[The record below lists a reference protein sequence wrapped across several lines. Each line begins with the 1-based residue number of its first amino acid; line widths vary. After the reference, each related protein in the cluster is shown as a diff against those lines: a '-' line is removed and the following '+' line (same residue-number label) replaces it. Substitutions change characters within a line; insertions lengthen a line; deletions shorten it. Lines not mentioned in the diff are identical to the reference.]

1 MWTAIALWAVIGAG
15 VVAFASGAAHAIQS
29 GASPWPWITA
39 IPLVYLGSLFVFVAG
54 YFTLAWTRRAPRP
67 AYAKLSWR
75 RALRLFRREYLAI
88 AGSAPRMMG
97 YRAVT
102 RDPPPAPAADPILLL
117 HGVLCNGGVW
127 RSLKR
132 RLRKAG
138 LGPVYAPS
146 YGPPLASIE
155 LFADQIAAKI
165 DRILAATGARQVSI
179 VAHSMGGIVAR
190 AYVRKH
196 GGGKVRRVIT
206 IGTPH
211 EGSAHAWLFPGTSL
225 GQLRPGNPWLAALPE
240 PSAASPPFVS
250 VWSWHDSM
258 VAPQTSARLRHGRNV
273 EIVGVGH
280 NALLTDP
287 DVAQKVIDELRR
299 GQVIDPTPKSPATS
313 ESLG

>member
-1 MWTAIALWAVIGAG
+1 MWTATALWAVFGTG
-15 VVAFASGAAHAIQS
+15 VVLFAIAASRAMQ
-29 GASPWPWITA
+29 ADQSPWPWIAA
-39 IPLVYLGSLFVFVAG
+39 IPAVYFGILFIFVLG
-54 YFTLAWTRRAPRP
+54 YFLLAWVRRAPRP

-75 RALRLFRREYLAI
+75 NALRLFRREYLAI
-88 AGSAPRMMG
+88 AGSAPRMMSYKATG
-97 YRAVT
+97 
-102 RDPPPAPAADPILLL
+102 RDPPPQRAKDPVLLL
-117 HGVLCNGGVW
+117 HGVLCNAGVW

-146 YGPPLASIE
+146 YGPPLASIDT
-155 LFADQIAAKI
+155 FADQIAERV
-165 DRILAATGARQVSI
+165 DRILATTGASQVSI
-179 VAHSMGGIVAR
+179 VAHSMGGLVAR

-196 GGGKVRRVIT
+196 GAAKVKRVIT

-211 EGSAHAWLFPGTSL
+211 AGSVHAWLFPGTSL
-225 GQLRPGNPWLAALPE
+225 GQLRPGNDWLASLPE
-240 PSAASPPFVS
+240 PGGHSPPFVS

-287 DVAQKVIDELRR
+287 EVAQKVIAELQ
-299 GQVIDPTPKSPATS
+299 GHAAHQ
-313 ESLG
+313 